1 MGMWSEWRAS
11 RDRRRRASSYL
22 DTLLGAPERLD
33 GAWLRAMGVRDDVAT
48 REVTFAVR
56 AIGLIVAERD
66 ALDDRT
72 ASDVAHQ
79 LAPLISREARLTDG
93 HGREWGERWRT
104 YTAALALRGHA
115 DAPTTRLARVLLQGA
130 GIGEPDAAQVA
141 QATAFVADVRAR
153 ANEAL
158 RKVFGVAAL
167 PEDVRPSAL
176 RS

>member
-1 MGMWSEWRAS
+1 MGMWAEWRAS

-22 DTLLGAPERLD
+22 DALLGAPERLD
-33 GAWLRAMGVRDDVAT
+33 GAWLRDMGIPNDVAT
-48 REVTFAVR
+48 RELSFAVR
-56 AIGLIVAERD
+56 AVALVVAERD

-79 LAPLISREARLTDG
+79 LAPLIAREARLSQDT
-93 HGREWGERWRT
+93 GREWGERWRA
-104 YTAALALRGHA
+104 YTAALAVRGHP

-130 GIGEPDAAQVA
+130 GLSDPEPAQVA
-141 QATAFVADVRAR
+141 RATAFVADVRAR

-167 PEDVRPSAL
+167 PEDIRPSAL